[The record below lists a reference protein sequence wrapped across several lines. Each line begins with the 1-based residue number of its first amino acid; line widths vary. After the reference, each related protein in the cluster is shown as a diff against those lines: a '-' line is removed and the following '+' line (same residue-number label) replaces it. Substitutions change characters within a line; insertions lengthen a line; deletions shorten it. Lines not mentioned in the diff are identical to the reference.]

1 MVIPLTM
8 GRTPQTACNALYQMS
23 CNKYKY
29 LQRCTPWLHS
39 LTTPCGGRLAIRAFL
54 FATRFMKDVFRVSPT
69 DRRVL

>member
-29 LQRCTPWLHS
+29 LQRCTP
-39 LTTPCGGRLAIRAFL
+39 LA
-54 FATRFMKDVFRVSPT
+54 S
-69 DRRVL
+69 